1 MYTEQAIIAAI
12 IGMVGLFSTAFV
24 WQRANKITYKYYDTS
39 TNKQAD

>member
-24 WQRANKITYKYYDTS
+24 WQVSNNITYKYYGSGTHRL
-39 TNKQAD
+39 AD